1 MLAWIL
7 LGKVSEPRI
16 GYKRCHFRRKLF
28 AYFSVCASR
37 RKRESKVERPRESEQ
52 EREKSRVRVKKRFAY
67 LHSSMCVSTC
77 TYGGKERM
85 GQRRRREVVCVG
97 VAIMMLFL

>member
-1 MLAWIL
+1 MPFQKKAIYIL
-7 LGKVSEPRI
+7 Q
-16 GYKRCHFRRKLF
+16 C
-28 AYFSVCASR
+28 VCIEEKER
-37 RKRESKVERPRESEQ
+37 EQERESKVERPRESEQ

-67 LHSSMCVSTC
+67 LHSSICVSTC

-97 VAIMMLFL
+97 VAIMILFL